1 MKNIGRTQD
10 YLGVYYRILSEELQ
24 EKIKM
29 EAFEIQLKDFI
40 DNIKLLVGLNDICCV
55 ELDFLDGYCVHPKLV
70 GLKIDSN
77 TTNEEIKNLYPFLVG
92 GVYVKLDED
101 KAIKVKL
108 IKSVAHSNGSFDILI
123 HIQYV

>member
-1 MKNIGRTQD
+1 MKIIGRTQD

-40 DNIKLLVGLNDICCV
+40 ENIKLLVGLNDINCI
-55 ELDFLDGYCVHPKLV
+55 ELDFLDGYCIHPKLV

-77 TTNEEIKNLYPFLVG
+77 TTNEEIKNLYPFLVD

-108 IKSVAHSNGSFDILI
+108 IKSVAHSTGSFDILI
-123 HIQYV
+123 HIQHI